1 MNIKK
6 KMSNKSIRGVIWHDI
21 ARGFYADRFRYL
33 IAVLMLAGVLIILGN
48 HEFGMMDTIFFIQ
61 GGYDPVLI
69 IKEGKIVFPF
79 VWMLIQFLVPF
90 MIYSYCNDDCEGVGI
105 DFLMKCRSRRLWW
118 NSKCLWNCLTVL
130 SIYAIQYATAFVYGL
145 CNGNLSM
152 KINYELFEKIS
163 NKSVP
168 DNAANVWIIVYM
180 LVMPVVVSLVTA
192 LVQMTISMFTNP
204 MIGMLAVM
212 AWNVMSVFIN
222 NPLMIGNN
230 SMVVRSSVYNA
241 QRIQVWQ
248 SVAVCLVVYIV
259 VYVAGMIGFNKKDI
273 LVREDYKMYIKI
285 TDVNK
290 TIKKAPI
297 LRDINVEFTGGKVYG
312 LRGKNGSGKTMLM
325 RAICGLITPDS
336 GIIDIDGK
344 ILGKDISFPES
355 IGVLIE
361 NPAFIGNYTG
371 LKNLKVLASIQNRI
385 GDEQIRKALED
396 IGLDPDDKR
405 TYRKYSLG
413 MKQKLGIAAAVMENP
428 DIIILDEPINALDDV
443 SVEKVHDIL
452 EEQKKRGA
460 VIIIACHD
468 KEELDQLSDEIIEI
482 SDGRIINKT
491 C

>member
-1 MNIKK
+1 
-6 KMSNKSIRGVIWHDI
+6 
-21 ARGFYADRFRYL
+21 
-33 IAVLMLAGVLIILGN
+33 
-48 HEFGMMDTIFFIQ
+48 
-61 GGYDPVLI
+61 
-69 IKEGKIVFPF
+69 
-79 VWMLIQFLVPF
+79 
-90 MIYSYCNDDCEGVGI
+90 
-105 DFLMKCRSRRLWW
+105 
-118 NSKCLWNCLTVL
+118 
-130 SIYAIQYATAFVYGL
+130 
-145 CNGNLSM
+145 
-152 KINYELFEKIS
+152 
-163 NKSVP
+163 
-168 DNAANVWIIVYM
+168 
-180 LVMPVVVSLVTA
+180 
-192 LVQMTISMFTNP
+192 
-204 MIGMLAVM
+204 
-212 AWNVMSVFIN
+212 
-222 NPLMIGNN
+222 
-230 SMVVRSSVYNA
+230 
-241 QRIQVWQ
+241 
-248 SVAVCLVVYIV
+248 
-259 VYVAGMIGFNKKDI
+259 
-273 LVREDYKMYIKI
+273 MYIKI

-297 LRDINVEFTGGKVYG
+297 LRDINLEFTGGKVYG

-336 GIIDIDGK
+336 GIIDINGK

-371 LKNLKVLASIQNRI
+371 FKNLNVLASIQNRI

>member
-1 MNIKK
+1 
-6 KMSNKSIRGVIWHDI
+6 
-21 ARGFYADRFRYL
+21 
-33 IAVLMLAGVLIILGN
+33 
-48 HEFGMMDTIFFIQ
+48 
-61 GGYDPVLI
+61 
-69 IKEGKIVFPF
+69 
-79 VWMLIQFLVPF
+79 
-90 MIYSYCNDDCEGVGI
+90 
-105 DFLMKCRSRRLWW
+105 
-118 NSKCLWNCLTVL
+118 
-130 SIYAIQYATAFVYGL
+130 
-145 CNGNLSM
+145 
-152 KINYELFEKIS
+152 
-163 NKSVP
+163 
-168 DNAANVWIIVYM
+168 
-180 LVMPVVVSLVTA
+180 
-192 LVQMTISMFTNP
+192 
-204 MIGMLAVM
+204 
-212 AWNVMSVFIN
+212 
-222 NPLMIGNN
+222 
-230 SMVVRSSVYNA
+230 
-241 QRIQVWQ
+241 
-248 SVAVCLVVYIV
+248 
-259 VYVAGMIGFNKKDI
+259 
-273 LVREDYKMYIKI
+273 MYIKI

-290 TIKKAPI
+290 TIKEAPL
-297 LRDINVEFTGGKVYG
+297 LRDINLEFTGGKVYG

-336 GIIDIDGK
+336 GIIDINGK

-371 LKNLKVLASIQNRI
+371 FKNLKVLASIQNRI

-413 MKQKLGIAAAVMENP
+413 MKQKLGIAAAVMESP

>member
-1 MNIKK
+1 
-6 KMSNKSIRGVIWHDI
+6 
-21 ARGFYADRFRYL
+21 
-33 IAVLMLAGVLIILGN
+33 
-48 HEFGMMDTIFFIQ
+48 
-61 GGYDPVLI
+61 
-69 IKEGKIVFPF
+69 
-79 VWMLIQFLVPF
+79 
-90 MIYSYCNDDCEGVGI
+90 
-105 DFLMKCRSRRLWW
+105 
-118 NSKCLWNCLTVL
+118 
-130 SIYAIQYATAFVYGL
+130 
-145 CNGNLSM
+145 
-152 KINYELFEKIS
+152 
-163 NKSVP
+163 
-168 DNAANVWIIVYM
+168 
-180 LVMPVVVSLVTA
+180 
-192 LVQMTISMFTNP
+192 
-204 MIGMLAVM
+204 
-212 AWNVMSVFIN
+212 
-222 NPLMIGNN
+222 
-230 SMVVRSSVYNA
+230 
-241 QRIQVWQ
+241 
-248 SVAVCLVVYIV
+248 
-259 VYVAGMIGFNKKDI
+259 
-273 LVREDYKMYIKI
+273 MYIKI

-297 LRDINVEFTGGKVYG
+297 LRDINLEFTGGKVYG
-312 LRGKNGSGKTMLM
+312 LRGKNGSGKTMFM

-361 NPAFIGNYTG
+361 NPSFIGNYTG
-371 LKNLKVLASIQNRI
+371 FKNLKVLASIQNRI

>member
-1 MNIKK
+1 
-6 KMSNKSIRGVIWHDI
+6 
-21 ARGFYADRFRYL
+21 
-33 IAVLMLAGVLIILGN
+33 
-48 HEFGMMDTIFFIQ
+48 
-61 GGYDPVLI
+61 
-69 IKEGKIVFPF
+69 
-79 VWMLIQFLVPF
+79 
-90 MIYSYCNDDCEGVGI
+90 
-105 DFLMKCRSRRLWW
+105 
-118 NSKCLWNCLTVL
+118 
-130 SIYAIQYATAFVYGL
+130 
-145 CNGNLSM
+145 
-152 KINYELFEKIS
+152 
-163 NKSVP
+163 
-168 DNAANVWIIVYM
+168 
-180 LVMPVVVSLVTA
+180 
-192 LVQMTISMFTNP
+192 
-204 MIGMLAVM
+204 
-212 AWNVMSVFIN
+212 
-222 NPLMIGNN
+222 
-230 SMVVRSSVYNA
+230 
-241 QRIQVWQ
+241 
-248 SVAVCLVVYIV
+248 
-259 VYVAGMIGFNKKDI
+259 
-273 LVREDYKMYIKI
+273 MYIKI

-297 LRDINVEFTGGKVYG
+297 LRDINLEFTGGKVYG

-361 NPAFIGNYTG
+361 NPSFIGNYTG
-371 LKNLKVLASIQNRI
+371 LKNLKVLASIQNRA
-385 GDEQIRKALED
+385 GDEQIRKALKD

-405 TYRKYSLG
+405 PYRKYSLG

>member
-1 MNIKK
+1 
-6 KMSNKSIRGVIWHDI
+6 
-21 ARGFYADRFRYL
+21 
-33 IAVLMLAGVLIILGN
+33 
-48 HEFGMMDTIFFIQ
+48 
-61 GGYDPVLI
+61 
-69 IKEGKIVFPF
+69 
-79 VWMLIQFLVPF
+79 
-90 MIYSYCNDDCEGVGI
+90 
-105 DFLMKCRSRRLWW
+105 
-118 NSKCLWNCLTVL
+118 
-130 SIYAIQYATAFVYGL
+130 
-145 CNGNLSM
+145 
-152 KINYELFEKIS
+152 
-163 NKSVP
+163 
-168 DNAANVWIIVYM
+168 
-180 LVMPVVVSLVTA
+180 
-192 LVQMTISMFTNP
+192 
-204 MIGMLAVM
+204 
-212 AWNVMSVFIN
+212 
-222 NPLMIGNN
+222 
-230 SMVVRSSVYNA
+230 
-241 QRIQVWQ
+241 
-248 SVAVCLVVYIV
+248 
-259 VYVAGMIGFNKKDI
+259 
-273 LVREDYKMYIKI
+273 MYIKI

-297 LRDINVEFTGGKVYG
+297 LRDINLEFTGGKVYG

-371 LKNLKVLASIQNRI
+371 FKNLKVLASIQNRI
-385 GDEQIRKALED
+385 GDEQIIKALED